1 MGIIHRAAIVLLLA
15 TVFCLGPRGTSAAE
29 SPSFV
34 NDVEPVLTR
43 YGCNSGG
50 CHGKLAGQN
59 GFRLSLRGYAPEAD
73 HAALATEEYGRR
85 IGGLDPAESLL
96 LLKATG
102 GLPHGGG
109 RLFAR
114 DSAAARTLRDWI
126 AGGAPGPVAE
136 ERRVVAVSVT
146 PKEIVL
152 APGEVRQL
160 AVTAIWSDGTE
171 KEVTA
176 LARFHSN
183 DNAYATVS
191 PDGIVRGEQPGEVAV
206 VVSYAGL
213 VDTVV
218 ISSPFPQEVA
228 AERFAARR
236 NVVDDHVMEKLRAL
250 HIPPADD
257 CDDATFFRRL
267 LLDLVGTLPDP
278 AEVRAFLADTSPDK
292 RTLLVERLFERPE
305 FTDFWTLQLSDLL
318 QNRKERDHDVRGV
331 KGVRSFHA
339 WLRGQV
345 AANRPWNDLARDVLT
360 ARDAAPAV
368 GWWIVTV
375 GEKQAVESEAADSAA
390 QAFLGVRIGC
400 ARCHNHPLEKYTQD
414 DYYHFTA
421 FFSRVA
427 LDRRPPAEGA
437 TLLLIGSR
445 QQRDLERQKGGVE
458 QEVAKLEAPTGDGGQ
473 PADPSQPADP
483 ALIEA
488 KQKQIEQLAGE
499 IEKARSAAVTATQP
513 RTGRQ
518 LPPQGLDR
526 RTAEIAAGA
535 DPRESLAEWI
545 VSPDNPAFAA
555 AIVNRL
561 WKHFFAVGLVE
572 PVDDLRATNP
582 PSNAPLLA
590 ALAGEFVRSGHDLR
604 HVMRLLVNSRTYQ
617 LASDT
622 TAESANDRR
631 FHSHYYPRRLPA
643 EVLADAI
650 AKATA
655 VPDAFAGAPEG
666 TRAIQLPGPQADSY
680 FLATF
685 GRSDR
690 VTACACER
698 SGDVTLPQLLHLQ
711 NSDTILGKIR
721 RDDGTL
727 ARLLTAT
734 AAGPAD
740 PLVEGLF
747 LATVS
752 RLPLPA
758 ERAAVDAALS
768 GADRG
773 EVASDLLWALLNAK
787 EFTFNH

>member
-1 MGIIHRAAIVLLLA
+1 MRPIHRLAILVLVAVIGSMQPRSTAAA
-15 TVFCLGPRGTSAAE
+15 
-29 SPSFV
+29 PSFI

-73 HAALATEEYGRR
+73 HAAIVVEEYGRR
-85 IGGLDPAESLL
+85 IGGLDPAQSLL

-109 RLFAR
+109 KLFDR
-114 DSAAARTLRDWI
+114 DGAAARTLSEWI
-126 AGGAPGPVAE
+126 ATGAPGPVAD
-136 ERRVVAVSVT
+136 ERRVVDVRVA

-152 APGEVRQL
+152 APGDVRPL
-160 AVTAIWSDGTE
+160 TVTATWSDGTE
-171 KEVTA
+171 KDVTA

-183 DNAYATVS
+183 DAAYATVTAE
-191 PDGIVRGEQPGEVAV
+191 GAVRGERHGEVAV

-213 VDTVV
+213 VDTAL

-228 AERFAARR
+228 AERFTARR
-236 NVVDDHVMEKLRAL
+236 NVVDDHVMEKLRSL
-250 HIPPADD
+250 HIPPAED
-257 CDDATFFRRL
+257 CDDATYVRRVM
-267 LLDLVGTLPDP
+267 LDLVGTLPDP
-278 AEVRAFLADTSPDK
+278 EEVRAFLADSAADK
-292 RTLLVERLFERPE
+292 RERLVERLFERQE
-305 FTDFWTLQLSDLL
+305 FTDFWTLVIADLL

-345 AANRPWNDLARDVLT
+345 AANRPWNDLVRDVLT

-390 QAFLGVRIGC
+390 QAFLGTRIGC

-421 FFSRVA
+421 FLSRVS
-427 LDRRPPAEGA
+427 LDRRAPAEGA
-437 TLLLIGSR
+437 TLLLVGSR

-458 QEVAKLEAPTGDGGQ
+458 QELGKLMVSGVDGGA
-473 PADPSQPADP
+473 PADAAQV
-483 ALIEA
+483 EA
-488 KQKQIEQLAGE
+488 KQKQIEQLTSE
-499 IEKARSAAVTATQP
+499 IEKARSAPVTTAQP

-518 LPPQGLDR
+518 LLPQGLDR
-526 RTAEIAAGA
+526 RPVEIPPGT
-535 DPRESLAEWI
+535 DPRERLAEWI

-555 AIVNRL
+555 AVVNRL

-582 PSNAPLLA
+582 PSNAPLLE

-604 HVMRLLVNSRTYQ
+604 HVMKLIVTSRSYQ

-622 TAESANDRR
+622 TAGNANDSR
-631 FHSHYYPRRLPA
+631 FHSHYYPRRLSA

-650 AKATA
+650 AKATG

-711 NSDTILGKIR
+711 NSEAILGKIR
-721 RDDGTL
+721 SDSGSR
-727 ARLLTAT
+727 ARLLRADG
-734 AAGPAD
+734 AASGAS
-740 PLVEGLF
+740 LVEGLF

-752 RLPLPA
+752 RLPDGE
-758 ERAAVDAALS
+758 ERAAVDAALD
-768 GADRG
+768 GADRD
-773 EVASDLLWALLNAK
+773 EAAADLFWALLNSK

>member
-1 MGIIHRAAIVLLLA
+1 MTRLRHAAIAILVAL
-15 TVFCLGPRGTSAAE
+15 VVCPKPGTMSAAE
-29 SPSFV
+29 IPSFT

-73 HAALATEEYGRR
+73 HAALASDEYGRR

-96 LLKATG
+96 VLKATG
-102 GLPHGGG
+102 GLAHGGG
-109 RLFAR
+109 KLFER
-114 DSAAARTLRDWI
+114 DSAAAATLRDWI
-126 AGGAPGPVAE
+126 AGGAPGPIAD
-136 ERRVVAVSVT
+136 ERRVVDVRVA
-146 PKEIVL
+146 PGEIVL
-152 APGEVRQL
+152 APGETRPL

-171 KEVTA
+171 KDVTA

-183 DNAYATVS
+183 DAAYATVS
-191 PDGIVRGEQPGEVAV
+191 ADGAVRGERHGEVAV

-213 VDTVV
+213 VDTVL
-218 ISSPFPQEVA
+218 ISSPFPQEVVP
-228 AERFAARR
+228 ERFAARR
-236 NVVDDHVMEKLRAL
+236 NLVDEHVMEKLRGL

-257 CDDATFFRRL
+257 CDDATFLRRL
-267 LLDLVGTLPDP
+267 MLDLLGTLPDP
-278 AEVRAFLADTSPDK
+278 EEVRDFLADTSPDK
-292 RTLLVERLFERPE
+292 RARIVDRLFDRPE
-305 FTDFWTLQLSDLL
+305 FADFWTLWLSDLL

-339 WLRGQV
+339 WLRAQV
-345 AANRPWNDLARDVLT
+345 AANRPWNDLVRDVLT
-360 ARDAAPAV
+360 ARGGTPAV

-390 QAFLGVRIGC
+390 QAFLGTRIGC

-421 FFSRVA
+421 FFARVA

-437 TLLLIGSR
+437 TLLLVGSR
-445 QQRDLERQKGGVE
+445 QQRDLERQKAGVE
-458 QEVAKLEAPTGDGGQ
+458 AELAKLVSPSDGQGGAGDPG
-473 PADPSQPADP
+473 
-483 ALIEA
+483 
-488 KQKQIEQLAGE
+488 QIEGKRKQLEQLIGE
-499 IEKARSAAVTATQP
+499 IEKARLAPVTATQP

-518 LPPQGLDR
+518 LSPRGLDR
-526 RTAEIAAGA
+526 RAVELAAGT
-535 DPRESLAEWI
+535 DPRERLAEWI
-545 VSPDNPAFAA
+545 VSPDNPTFAA

-582 PSNAPLLA
+582 PSNAPLLE
-590 ALAGEFVRSGHDLR
+590 ALAEELVRSGHDLR
-604 HVMRLLVNSRTYQ
+604 HVIRLLVTSRSYQ

-622 TAESANDRR
+622 TPGNASDAR

-655 VPDAFAGAPEG
+655 VPDSFAGVPEG

-711 NSDTILGKIR
+711 NSEGILGKIR
-721 RDDGTL
+721 SDSGTL
-727 ARLLTAT
+727 ARLLGADAT
-734 AAGPAD
+734 GAD
-740 PLVEGLF
+740 PSLVEGLF
-747 LATVS
+747 LATLS
-752 RLPLPA
+752 RLPDVG
-758 ERAAVDAALS
+758 ERAAIDAALS
-768 GADRG
+768 GGDRG
-773 EVASDLLWALLNAK
+773 DAAADLFWALLNSK

>member
-1 MGIIHRAAIVLLLA
+1 MTKLHRATIGLLFA
-15 TVFCLGPRGTSAAE
+15 TACCLGPRGTSAAE

-109 RLFAR
+109 KLFAR
-114 DSAAARTLRDWI
+114 DSASARTLCDWI
-126 AGGAPGPVAE
+126 AGGAPGPVAD
-136 ERRVVAVSVT
+136 ERRVVAVSVA

-160 AVTAIWSDGTE
+160 VVTATWSDGTA

-191 PDGIVRGEQPGEVAV
+191 PDGIVRGEQHGEVAV

-250 HIPPADD
+250 RIPPADD

-278 AEVRAFLADTSPDK
+278 EEVRAFLADTSPDK
-292 RTLLVERLFERPE
+292 RALLVERLFTAPE

-345 AANRPWNDLARDVLT
+345 AANRPWNELARDVLT

-437 TLLLIGSR
+437 TLLLVGSR

-473 PADPSQPADP
+473 PADPAQ
-483 ALIEA
+483 IEA
-488 KQKQIEQLAGE
+488 KRKQIEQLAGE

-526 RTAEIAAGA
+526 RGA
-535 DPRESLAEWI
+535 
-545 VSPDNPAFAA
+545 
-555 AIVNRL
+555 
-561 WKHFFAVGLVE
+561 
-572 PVDDLRATNP
+572 
-582 PSNAPLLA
+582 
-590 ALAGEFVRSGHDLR
+590 
-604 HVMRLLVNSRTYQ
+604 
-617 LASDT
+617 
-622 TAESANDRR
+622 
-631 FHSHYYPRRLPA
+631 
-643 EVLADAI
+643 
-650 AKATA
+650 
-655 VPDAFAGAPEG
+655 
-666 TRAIQLPGPQADSY
+666 
-680 FLATF
+680 
-685 GRSDR
+685 
-690 VTACACER
+690 
-698 SGDVTLPQLLHLQ
+698 
-711 NSDTILGKIR
+711 
-721 RDDGTL
+721 
-727 ARLLTAT
+727 
-734 AAGPAD
+734 
-740 PLVEGLF
+740 
-747 LATVS
+747 
-752 RLPLPA
+752 
-758 ERAAVDAALS
+758 
-768 GADRG
+768 
-773 EVASDLLWALLNAK
+773 
-787 EFTFNH
+787 

>member
-1 MGIIHRAAIVLLLA
+1 MEKLRRLLIGMLLA
-15 TVFCLGPRGTSAAE
+15 LVWCREPLGASAAE

-43 YGCNSGG
+43 HGCNSGG

-114 DSAAARTLRDWI
+114 DSAAARTLCAWI
-126 AGGAPGPVAE
+126 AGGAPGPVAD

-152 APGEVRQL
+152 APGAMRPL
-160 AVTAIWSDGTE
+160 AVMATWSDGTE
-171 KEVTA
+171 KEVTD

-183 DNAYATVS
+183 DAAYASVS
-191 PDGIVRGEQPGEVAV
+191 LDGIVRGEQPGEVAV

-228 AERFAARR
+228 AERFAPRR
-236 NVVDDHVMEKLRAL
+236 NLVDDHVMEKLQAL

-257 CDDATFFRRL
+257 CDDATFQRRVM
-267 LLDLVGTLPDP
+267 LDLCGTLPDP
-278 AEVRAFLADTSPDK
+278 EDVRAFLADTSADK
-292 RTLLVERLFERPE
+292 RALLVERLFERPE

-345 AANRPWNDLARDVLT
+345 AANRPWNDLVRDVLT
-360 ARDAAPAV
+360 ARDAMPAV

-437 TLLLIGSR
+437 TLLLVGSR
-445 QQRDLERQKGGVE
+445 QQRDLERQKAHLE
-458 QEVAKLEAPTGDGGQ
+458 EELEKLVTPKGDGGA
-473 PADPSQPADP
+473 PPDP
-483 ALIEA
+483 AQVEA
-488 KQKQIEQLAGE
+488 KRTQIEQLAGE
-499 IEKARSAAVTATQP
+499 IEKVRSAAVVATQP

-518 LPPQGLDR
+518 LAPQGLDR
-526 RTAEIAAGA
+526 GPVEIAPGA
-535 DPRESLAEWI
+535 DPRERLADWI
-545 VSPDNPAFAA
+545 ISPGNPTFAA

-622 TAESANDRR
+622 TPANASDRR

-655 VPDAFAGAPEG
+655 APDAFAGAPEG

-680 FLATF
+680 FLSTF

-727 ARLLTAT
+727 ARLLRAT
-734 AAGPAD
+734 ADGPAD
-740 PLVEGLF
+740 PLVEALF

-752 RLPLPA
+752 RPPGPE
-758 ERAAVDAALS
+758 ERAVIDAALS
-768 GADRG
+768 GSDRG

>member
-1 MGIIHRAAIVLLLA
+1 MRPIHRVFFLLVVSVGILRTLTA
-15 TVFCLGPRGTSAAE
+15 SAAE
-29 SPSFV
+29 PPSFV

-73 HAALATEEYGRR
+73 HAALVLEEYGRR
-85 IGGLDPAESLL
+85 IGGLDPADSLL
-96 LLKATG
+96 LLKASG

-109 RLFAR
+109 KLFDR
-114 DSAAARTLRDWI
+114 DGTAARTLRDWI
-126 AGGAPGPVAE
+126 AAGAPGPVAD
-136 ERRVVAVSVT
+136 ERRVVGVRVA
-146 PKEIVL
+146 PEELVL
-152 APGEVRQL
+152 APGEVRRL
-160 AVTAIWSDGTE
+160 VVTATWSDGSE
-171 KEVTA
+171 KDVTD

-183 DNAYATVS
+183 DAAFATVTA
-191 PDGIVRGEQPGEVAV
+191 DGVVRGERHGEVAV

-213 VDTVV
+213 VDTAL

-236 NVVDDHVMEKLRAL
+236 NVVDEHVMEKLKAL
-250 HIPPADD
+250 HVPPAED
-257 CDDATFFRRL
+257 CGDATYLRRVM
-267 LLDLVGTLPDP
+267 LDLVGTLPDP
-278 AEVRAFLADTSPDK
+278 EEVRAFLADAAPDK
-292 RTLLVERLFERPE
+292 RERLVDRLFERPE
-305 FTDFWTLQLSDLL
+305 FVDFWTLSLADLL

-345 AANRPWNDLARDVLT
+345 AANRPWNELVREVIT
-360 ARDAAPAV
+360 ARDASPAV
-368 GWWIVTV
+368 GWWVVTV

-390 QAFLGVRIGC
+390 QAFLGTRIGC

-421 FFSRVA
+421 FFSRAA

-437 TLLLIGSR
+437 TLLLVGSR

-458 QEVAKLEAPTGDGGQ
+458 QELAKLMAPTGDG
-473 PADPSQPADP
+473 AQPADP
-483 ALIEA
+483 AQIEA

-499 IEKARSAAVTATQP
+499 IEKARLAPVSTTQP

-526 RTAEIAAGA
+526 RPVEIAPGT
-535 DPRESLAEWI
+535 DPRERLAEWI
-545 VSPDNPAFAA
+545 VSPDNPTFAA

-582 PSNAPLLA
+582 PSNAPLLEA
-590 ALAGEFVRSGHDLR
+590 VAGEFVRSGHDLR
-604 HVMRLLVNSRTYQ
+604 HVMKLLVTSRSYQ

-622 TAESANDRR
+622 TDANANDTR

-650 AKATA
+650 ARATA
-655 VPDAFAGAPEG
+655 VPDSFAGAPEG

-680 FLATF
+680 FLTTF

-690 VTACACER
+690 VTSCACER

-711 NSDTILGKIR
+711 NSDAILGKIR
-721 RDDGTL
+721 SDTGRL
-727 ARLLTAT
+727 ARLIGASADRP
-734 AAGPAD
+734 AAA
-740 PLVEGLF
+740 LVEELF
-747 LATVS
+747 LATAS
-752 RLPLPA
+752 RLPDA
-758 ERAAVDAALS
+758 RERAAVDVALED
-768 GADRG
+768 GERG
-773 EVASDLLWALLNAK
+773 EVASDLLWALLNSK